1 MSKDGEVITVT
12 EPQVWTV
19 ISVFG
24 ATMIGLITLV
34 STMFLRVVRAEIGGL
49 RNEMI
54 ARFATVDAR
63 FEAVDAKFDR
73 VMTKLE
79 HLDRDVQ
86 HLMNREF
93 GGERT

>member
-1 MSKDGEVITVT
+1 MLTVT
-12 EPQVWTV
+12 EPQVWTL
-19 ISVFG
+19 IGVFG
-24 ATMIGLITLV
+24 ALMLGGHTVLITMMRGQI
-34 STMFLRVVRAEIGGL
+34 SGL

-54 ARFATVDAR
+54 ARFATVDARFEAVDAR

-86 HLMNREF
+86 HLMSREF
-93 GGERT
+93 GGERS

>member
-1 MSKDGEVITVT
+1 MT
-12 EPQVWTV
+12 EPQVWTL
-19 ISVFG
+19 IGVFG
-24 ATMIGLITLV
+24 ALMAGGHAVLIA
-34 STMFLRVVRAEIGGL
+34 MMRAQISGL